1 MGTVLSLVSAAIGV
15 FCAVLG
21 LWSLTGAQASRRV
34 VPFSGGLLVGISLF
48 GVLPD
53 LAERY
58 SWAGGPALLAV
69 GVALL
74 WLVGRYVYPVCPSC
88 SHTHQHEL
96 CSAALHGFATPLV
109 VAATLHSFLD
119 GLGIAA
125 SQQRSADALGTTLV
139 LAVILHKIPEGVA
152 LGVMLRAAL
161 PTRASALLW
170 CALAESATFLGG
182 LLESI
187 VAPGLRR
194 SMGELLRPGAGRRQ
208 LPLPGLPRRA
218 WRVEAPRQVRL
229 RPRPDRRRGSGRPS
243 ARSKLSAPVVERS
256 APP

>member
-1 MGTVLSLVSAAIGV
+1 MGTVLSLVSTAIGV

-187 VAPGLRR
+187 VAPGLGARWV
-194 SMGELLRPGAGRRQ
+194 SYYVLALAGGSFLYLGFHAVHGE
-208 LPLPGLPRRA
+208 
-218 WRVEAPRQVRL
+218 W
-229 RPRPDRRRGSGRPS
+229 RRRGRP
-243 ARSKLSAPVVERS
+243 AFAPALTGAAGAAALQQGLSFLLR
-256 APP
+256 